1 MSRSLR
7 DRWDAGE
14 AVTGAWVG
22 LADDVTTQLMASAGF
37 GVLCLDLQHGF
48 VSFDSLPGQLRVA
61 TRGAAPVL
69 VRVASHD
76 PTVVMRALDLGADGV
91 IMPMVETAEQARGL
105 VAACRY
111 APAGARSWGPI
122 WAEVDGVD
130 VDPPTADRSV
140 LAIAM
145 VETAA
150 GLAAIED
157 IAAVPGLDAVYVG
170 PNDLALSLGLGRTD
184 YGRSPQ
190 LGEAIEQIIEAC
202 RARGVV
208 VGVDG
213 PQPGAARYWAGLGA
227 QLILATKDTIILR
240 DSAGQVAGELARSA
254 DQVGH

>member
-7 DRWDAGE
+7 DLWDEGE
-14 AVTGAWVG
+14 TVTGAWIG
-22 LADDVTTQLMASAGF
+22 LADDVTTQLMARAGF

-48 VSFDSLPGQLRVA
+48 VSLDSLPGHLCIAGQ
-61 TRGAAPVL
+61 GPAPVL

-122 WAEVDGVD
+122 WAEADGVD
-130 VDPPTADRSV
+130 VDPAAADRSV

-150 GLAAIED
+150 GLAAIEE

-184 YGRSPQ
+184 YRQSPR
-190 LGEAIEQIIEAC
+190 LSEAIEQIIETC
-202 RARGVV
+202 RACGVV
-208 VGVDG
+208 VGVDC
-213 PQPGAARYWAGLGA
+213 PQRDAAQYWAGRGS

-240 DSAGQVAGELARSA
+240 DGAAQVAGELAGS
-254 DQVGH
+254 V